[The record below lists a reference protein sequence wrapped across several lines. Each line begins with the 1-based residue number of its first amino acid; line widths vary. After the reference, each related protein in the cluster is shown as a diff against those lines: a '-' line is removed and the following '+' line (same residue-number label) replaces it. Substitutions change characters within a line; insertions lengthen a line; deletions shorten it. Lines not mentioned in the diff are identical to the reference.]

1 MHEAVQAF
9 VERMGVMMEGHG
21 LPRIAGRL
29 YGFLLLHEEPY
40 PLDEL
45 ADLLQV
51 SKASVSTNARLLEQ
65 HGLLEL
71 TSAPGDRRDFYRV
84 GPNSQER
91 MLRAAQRKF
100 REMIEVFE
108 HAGASLPPEIEGGRE
123 RLREA
128 TRFHRLML
136 DGVDRL
142 VEQWKTGGEGGGEA
156 EDERVRRAG

>member
-9 VERMGVMMEGHG
+9 VERMGLMMESHG

-29 YGFLLLHEEPY
+29 YGFLLLHEEAY
-40 PLDEL
+40 SLDEL
-45 ADLLQV
+45 AELLQV

-65 HGLLEL
+65 HGMLEL

-84 GPNSQER
+84 GPDAQER

-100 REMIEVFE
+100 REMIQLFGQASE
-108 HAGASLPPEIEGGRE
+108 SLPPEMEAGKR
-123 RLREA
+123 RLWEA
-128 TRFHRLML
+128 TRFHGLML

-142 VEQWKTGGEGGGEA
+142 VEEWKAGRDEEQGTGTRGIA
-156 EDERVRRAG
+156 